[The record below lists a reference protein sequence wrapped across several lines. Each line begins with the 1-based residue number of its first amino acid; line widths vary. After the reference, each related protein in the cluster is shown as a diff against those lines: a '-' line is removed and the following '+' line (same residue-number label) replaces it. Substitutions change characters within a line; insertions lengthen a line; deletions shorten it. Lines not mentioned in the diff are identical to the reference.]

1 VASLQGVFVTLFG
14 RPADPAGLA
23 YLAGLTKDGRD
34 WSGLS
39 ALASQP
45 EFQARFSGLSDKAA
59 VSLLYHSVFG
69 RAPDAAGLAY
79 WLAELQ
85 AGHLDRARLGVALLD
100 GARAGDQAIA
110 VSKLAAAELFSTH
123 LDLPLEQQ
131 SYAGAAGA
139 QAGRAFLAEVRP
151 DRPADPA
158 GVDDSIS
165 RLAMITGP
173 GGFPG
178 GPGGFPGGGQKPAD
192 GEPVVL
198 IFTSPDLVKLDHAPE
213 TGRVILTAA
222 TINNIE
228 FNSWSLSGA
237 DALAFAIQKDSGA
250 IRLQDAGYLRDRE
263 VASFMVTATDAAGH
277 SATQTVTV
285 ALAGH
290 FADQASV
297 LGLGADPG
305 GFGAGPAGGIDLF

>member
-1 VASLQGVFVTLFG
+1 MASLQGVFVTLFG

-110 VSKLAAAELFSTH
+110 VSKLAAAELFTGH

-139 QAGRAFLAEVRP
+139 QAGRAFLTEVRP

-165 RLAMITGP
+165 RLAMIT
-173 GGFPG
+173 